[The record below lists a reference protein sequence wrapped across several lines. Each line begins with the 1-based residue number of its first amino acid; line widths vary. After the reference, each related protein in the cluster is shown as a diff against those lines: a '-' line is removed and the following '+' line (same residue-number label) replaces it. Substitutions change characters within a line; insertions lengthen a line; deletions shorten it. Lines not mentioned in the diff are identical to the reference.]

1 MDMQSLY
8 NFRFTNR
15 FFWTFLRQPHRK
27 SFRRTLAP
35 WANTALFLVDQKAMK
50 LPPFLERTCPNLA
63 PDNRPRNI
71 YEAANIFRDVKPFSV
86 SVPHYTGVPTLKLL
100 SPLLRKQYYPPDKD
114 WVLRNHVTKEYVQAK
129 GLTEAKP
136 SEHEW
141 PDVYFHMPD
150 DVDSDYD
157 EQDSD
162 YVYDGDNWVENSD
175 EEAEQVRKQE
185 EREVS
190 LAKTPERVLKLIE
203 DLIDRREIIQHGK
216 PGSGRVDA
224 MHPLGF
230 GLGHVLALK
239 ILWSGGAHLVRRRLM
254 IHGCYLPGAAMGPW
268 AGHTFDVVTN
278 ETLTAELG
286 RDPDDGTKVSDQ
298 EDLEWRDITASVR
311 TDLLMMYLVND
322 WDVMPPPRDVAKAAG
337 GRKKFGKL
345 LELLKERRRR
355 AAV

>member
-1 MDMQSLY
+1 MDMQSLC

-15 FFWTFLRQPHRK
+15 FFWTFLQQPHRK

-35 WANTALFLVDQKAMK
+35 WANTALLLVDQKAMK
-50 LPPFLERTCPNLA
+50 LPPLLEGTCPDLA

-71 YEAANIFRDVKPFSV
+71 YEAANMFRDVKPFSV
-86 SVPHYTGVPTLKLL
+86 SVPHYNGVPTLKLL
-100 SPLLRKQYYPPDKD
+100 SPLLRKQYYPSDKD

-136 SEHEW
+136 YEFEW
-141 PDVYFHMPD
+141 PDVSLRMPE
-150 DVDSDYD
+150 DVDSDY
-157 EQDSD
+157 EGD
-162 YVYDGDNWVENSD
+162 YVYDGFNWVEKSYE
-175 EEAEQVRKQE
+175 EEAEQVRKLE
-185 EREVS
+185 EQVS

-239 ILWSGGAHLVRRRLM
+239 ILWSGDAHFVRRRLM
-254 IHGCYLPGAAMGPW
+254 VGGCYLPGATMAPW
-268 AGHTFDVVTN
+268 AGHRLDVVTS
-278 ETLTAELG
+278 ETLTAEL
-286 RDPDDGTKVSDQ
+286 RRNPDDGTKVSDQ
-298 EDLEWRDITASVR
+298 EDLEWSDITTSVR
-311 TDLLMMYLVND
+311 TDLLMMYRVNN
-322 WDVMPPPRDVAKAAG
+322 WDVMPPPRDVANAAG
-337 GRKKFGKL
+337 GRTKFGKL